1 MRTQANTMPGS
12 TMSNR
17 PDDDRR
23 LAAKALPMARHKV
36 ISAVSKG
43 FAATGTAGGNTEEAW
58 PGRPRIVRLGS

>member
-1 MRTQANTMPGS
+1 
-12 TMSNR
+12 
-17 PDDDRR
+17 
-23 LAAKALPMARHKV
+23 MARHKV